1 MSTPAMT
8 IKDTVRTTCPRDC
21 YDGCGIVVLRRDG
34 RIARVLGDPDHPVS
48 RGGLCGKCAIAYN
61 GAWLD
66 PERRLQRPLRRTGA
80 KGAGA
85 FEPVSWEAALA
96 AIAGR
101 LTAIADGPGAE
112 TVVHAHYTGTCSVV
126 ATNFPNRFFHRLGA
140 TEVEPDTVCNNAG
153 YVALEYV
160 YGTAVKGFD
169 PRTAKDARA
178 ILVWGCNP
186 SASAPHAHRY
196 WLPEAPGKKIVVD
209 PVRHDTARA
218 ADLHLQPFPGS
229 DAALAFAMMHVL
241 RREGLVDAVYLD
253 RHAQG
258 WDELAPV
265 LDPCTPEWGEA
276 QTGVPAADIV
286 EAARIYG
293 AGPSLLW
300 IGQGLQRQPQ
310 GGNIVRAV
318 SLLPAVTG
326 NIGRPGAGVYY
337 LNGKGATRGME
348 LGRLSAAHLRRGPA
362 RSIGHMGLAQH
373 LADPARAQAFFCWNM
388 NVAASAP
395 NQAALL
401 RALAREDLFTVVV
414 DPFLTD
420 TARYADYVL
429 PAATFLEFDD
439 LAGSYFHISLGAQA
453 KAAEPMGESLPNAE
467 IFRRLARAMGYE
479 EPELQESDR
488 SMIDQQLALALPGTS
503 FEALAAAGTLPVGA
517 EPAIYFA
524 DGQFP
529 TPSGRIEIASA
540 AAEAAGH
547 GRLPSPA
554 ADPRPAAGRLR
565 LLTPASRWLMNS
577 SYGNDA
583 GIAGKLGAAR
593 VILHPDDAA
602 ARGLAAGDRVV
613 VHNPTGRL
621 ALELGVAD
629 IVPRGVALSD
639 KSRWLDGGANV
650 NILNPGLESDMGR
663 STALHGVEVEV
674 AKAA

>member
-1 MSTPAMT
+1 MT
-8 IKDTVRTTCPRDC
+8 ETDIVRTTCPRDC
-21 YDGCGIVVLRRDG
+21 YDGCGIVVHRRDG
-34 RIARVLGDPDHPVS
+34 RIRRVLGDPDHPVS

-66 PERRLQRPLRRTGA
+66 PERRVLRPLRRIGP
-80 KGAGA
+80 KGAGQFA
-85 FEPVSWEAALA
+85 PATWDEALA

-101 LTAIADGPGAE
+101 LGAIIDGPGAE
-112 TVVHAHYTGTCSVV
+112 TVVHAHYTGTCSIV

-153 YVALEYV
+153 YAALEYV

-169 PRTAKDARA
+169 PRTARDAAA

-209 PVRHDTARA
+209 PVRHDTAQA

-241 RREGLVDAVYLD
+241 RREGLVDAGYLAA
-253 RHAQG
+253 HAVG
-258 WDELAPV
+258 WEELSPR
-265 LDPCTPEWGEA
+265 LDACTPEWGEA
-276 QTGVPAADIV
+276 ETGVPAADIV
-286 EAARIYG
+286 AAARLYG

-310 GGNIVRAV
+310 GGNVVRSVA
-318 SLLPAVTG
+318 LLPAVTG
-326 NIGRPGAGVYY
+326 NIGKPGAGVYY
-337 LNGKGATRGME
+337 LNGKGATRGMD
-348 LGRLSAAHLRRGPA
+348 LGAVGGAQLRRGPPQ
-362 RSIGHMGLAQH
+362 SIGHMGLAAH
-373 LADPARAQAFFCWNM
+373 LADPAKAQAFFCWNM

-395 NQAALL
+395 NQKALLAALS
-401 RALAREDLFTVVV
+401 REDLFTVVV
-414 DPFLTD
+414 DPFPTD
-420 TARYADYVL
+420 TARYADWVL

-453 KAAEPMGESLPNAE
+453 KAAEPMGESLPNSE

-479 EPELQESDR
+479 EPELYESDR
-488 SMIDQQLALALPGTS
+488 SIIDRQLALALPGVG
-503 FEALAAAGTLPVGA
+503 FDQLAAAGTMPVGKEA
-517 EPAIYFA
+517 AVYFA
-524 DGQFP
+524 DGRFP

-547 GRLPSPA
+547 GRLPSPV
-554 ADPRPAAGRLR
+554 ADARPAGGRLR

-583 GIAGKLGAAR
+583 GVAGKLGPAF
-593 VILHPDDAA
+593 VTLHPDDAA
-602 ARGLAAGDRVV
+602 ERGLAAGERVTLR
-613 VHNPTGRL
+613 NETGSL
-621 ALELGVAD
+621 SLELAVAPV
-629 IVPRGVALSD
+629 VPRGVALSD
-639 KSRWLDGGANV
+639 KSRWLAGGANV
-650 NILNPGLESDMGR
+650 NILNPGLVSDMGR

-674 AKAA
+674 VRSGVSA

>member
-1 MSTPAMT
+1 MAA
-8 IKDTVRTTCPRDC
+8 KDSIRTTCPRDC
-21 YDGCGIVVLRRDG
+21 YDGCGIVVQRRDG

-66 PERRLQRPLRRTGA
+66 ENRRLLRPLRRTGA
-80 KGAGA
+80 KGSGA
-85 FEPVSWEAALA
+85 FEPVSWETALA
-96 AIAGR
+96 DIAGR
-101 LTAIADGPGAE
+101 LTAIADGPGGEA
-112 TVVHAHYTGTCSVV
+112 VVHAHYTGTCSIV
-126 ATNFPNRFFHRLGA
+126 ATGFPNRFFNRLGA

-169 PRTAKDARA
+169 PRTAKDASA

-229 DAALAFAMMHVL
+229 DAALAFALMHVL
-241 RREGLVDAVYLD
+241 RREGRVDTGFLEA
-253 RHAQG
+253 HALG
-258 WDELAPV
+258 WGELSPL

-276 QTGVPAADIV
+276 NTGVPAADIV
-286 EAARIYG
+286 EAARLYG

-326 NIGRPGAGVYY
+326 NIGKPGAGVYY

-348 LGRLSAAHLRRGPA
+348 LGSVSAAHLRRGPA
-362 RSIGHMGLAQH
+362 RSIGHMGLAGH
-373 LADPARAQAFFCWNM
+373 LADPARSSAFFCWNM

-395 NQAALL
+395 NQTALL
-401 RALAREDLFTVVV
+401 AALAREDLFTVVV
-414 DPFLTD
+414 DPFMTD
-420 TARYADYVL
+420 TARLADYVL
-429 PAATFLEFDD
+429 PAASFLEFDD
-439 LAGSYFHISLGAQA
+439 LAGSYFHISLGAQV
-453 KAAEPMGESLPNAE
+453 KAAEPMGESLPNSE
-467 IFRRLARAMGYE
+467 IFRRLAGAMGYD

-488 SMIDQQLALALPGTS
+488 AIIDRQLALALPGTS
-503 FEALAAAGTLPVGA
+503 FEDLAAVGTMPVGA
-517 EPAIYFA
+517 EAAIFFA
-524 DGQFP
+524 DHQFP

-540 AAEAAGH
+540 AAELAGH
-547 GRLPSPA
+547 GRLPSPM
-554 ADPRPAAGRLR
+554 ADARPAAGRLR

-583 GIAGKLGAAR
+583 GIAGKLGAAQ
-593 VILHPDDAA
+593 VILHPDDAE
-602 ARGLAAGDRVV
+602 ARGLVAGDQVTLR
-613 VHNPTGRL
+613 NATGSLSLRL
-621 ALELGVAD
+621 AVAE
-629 IVPRGVALSD
+629 IVPPGVALSD

-650 NILNPGLESDMGR
+650 NVLNPGLESDMGR

-674 AKAA
+674 SKAA